1 MLEPSVLFIKW
12 FLGLPH
18 SFLTNYERRR
28 PFGWRWRDKDGWSSP
43 CFHPSSPTHS
53 LFNFSCRWILK
64 HCIYSW
70 TKQVSLCAQQW
81 WPPSSFQ
88 SKRDFKKLSGRRV
101 FGQLC
106 AAAAVVF
113 SEKLVCTRPSLSSPV
128 WLPVKPAPASWHLWS
143 AASCKDTMPNQ
154 RSMLVTPNKKTTLV
168 DRMGRLLELG
178 AAPMDTFPIWSL
190 CSAQMG
196 KQLSALPTLHIV

>member
-1 MLEPSVLFIKW
+1 MLSFVPQIISRSSSFFILSSRTMSGGVHLVGGGETKMDDPLHAFILLLQHIHYST
-12 FLGLPH
+12 FLAGE
-18 SFLTNYERRR
+18 FL
-28 PFGWRWRDKDGWSSP
+28 
-43 CFHPSSPTHS
+43 
-53 LFNFSCRWILK
+53 

-70 TKQVSLCAQQW
+70 TKQVSLCAHQW

-128 WLPVKPAPASWHLWS
+128 WLPVKPAPASWHL
-143 AASCKDTMPNQ
+143 
-154 RSMLVTPNKKTTLV
+154 
-168 DRMGRLLELG
+168 
-178 AAPMDTFPIWSL
+178 
-190 CSAQMG
+190 
-196 KQLSALPTLHIV
+196 